1 MQDLRFLRTIL
12 SFCTMCCLCARGAKG
27 SEGWRMP
34 CKSGQGPTEER
45 VRPRAHRTACNTIL
59 VVGRINSLSKGFNKE
74 KAIRHIIYGVGT
86 ALDLVSDV
94 TMLHALRNP
103 KKLEKDELR
112 DKDEKS
118 FRTQIFFI
126 AAGIYTVIFLVK
138 VCILYALYQVY
149 QNYDRLAAYEE
160 QNRAPQPGIFTNAPP
175 VAYPFQPGS
184 QSGVP
189 VMPTGPA
196 LLAAPAS
203 GGYPKMTPGPAG
215 VTSTR
220 PARSGM
226 PRSSGHPHHAAV
238 QKPHLPE
245 QQQPAPSTQPQFISS
260 SGIVHVPY
268 CSATQPQLTV
278 DQPAMGQGAIAEA
291 TATEAEDTECPP
303 RKTGTPEAPS
313 SGPCTPNQANS
324 KQEAQAER
332 KPATAATSH
341 VKVPDAAGSRPSPSA
356 QAARTLST
364 INGNTRIQNVAKA
377 ASTGSVHVSGAASK
391 ETLPGHKPRRTS
403 SRRSMAARS
412 VPKFLTAKHGGRIC
426 AEI

>member
-12 SFCTMCCLCARGAKG
+12 SFC
-27 SEGWRMP
+27 
-34 CKSGQGPTEER
+34 
-45 VRPRAHRTACNTIL
+45 TACNTIL

-103 KKLEKDELR
+103 SQAKQKFRLFLIWNTLSTCGFYVTDLFLTFLASKHKKLEKDELR